1 MVEGQAPVLT
11 PAELFSEGQVKDP
24 YPTYRR
30 FLDAGPAHYV
40 NYKRGAWAIFSHAGC
55 STGIRDV
62 RLTAKRMGTFLLTIA
77 PEHRT
82 EFAELMRLFGL
93 WMLFI
98 DAPEHT
104 RLRKLMNR

>member
-1 MVEGQAPVLT
+1 MVEGRTPVLT
-11 PAELFSEGQVKDP
+11 PAELFSEGLVEDP

-30 FLDAGPAHYV
+30 FLGAGPAHYE
-40 NYKRGAWAIFSHAGC
+40 NYKRGTWAIFSHAGC
-55 STGIRDV
+55 STAIRDV
-62 RLTAKRMGTFLLTIA
+62 RGTFLLTITS
-77 PEHRT
+77 EHRT

-104 RLRKLMNR
+104 RLRK